1 MCVSVLNAH
10 VKKESYPIT
19 DSYEPLYGCWDLNLG
34 PVEVLLTMEPCHQ
47 PNSACLITDP
57 SSISSGVAP
66 PTMGWATTS
75 ITN

>member
-34 PVEVLLTMEPCHQ
+34 PVDEILDYVFFFINVFM
-47 PNSACLITDP
+47 
-57 SSISSGVAP
+57 
-66 PTMGWATTS
+66 
-75 ITN
+75 

>member
-19 DSYEPLYGCWDLNLG
+19 DSYEPLYGYWDLNLG
-34 PVEVLLTMEPCHQ
+34 PVEVLLTMEPRHQ
-47 PNSACLITDP
+47 PSSACLIIDP
-57 SSISSGVAP
+57 RSISSGVAP